1 MRKLSTLL
9 LALVLALSI
18 AMPALAVDVQVPLTE
33 EPVTFRIM
41 VRKEDL
47 SQNTWPEKECVQ
59 YTEKQTGIHIEWI
72 EVPWSGWTEKVNLTF
87 ASGDLPDAFIGGV
100 DVVSNM
106 DMLTPLGDLIDQY
119 APNVLE
125 MFETLP
131 DMRGALTLSDGNI
144 YSLPTGDADVKNQ
157 IQTEMWLNQAWMEKL
172 NLKTPTTIDEL
183 YDVLVAFRDGDP
195 NGNGIKDEIPLLVS
209 ASSEAARVDSLF
221 GLFGTLENN
230 QHVRVQDGKVIFTP
244 QEDAYYDALQWLH
257 KLYAE
262 GLMNQEYFTE
272 DYQQFL
278 AKGNAET
285 CVVGLVLEWYI
296 DNIILKSNVQN
307 FAYLEPVTGPNG
319 TPIWSKATS
328 PNSPQGTLN
337 GFTITKSCKN
347 PELLVKWYDYIN
359 SNLDILN
366 LWNYGPENVIWRY
379 TDDGRWELF
388 NDNVPEGSSSS
399 QIRRTLG
406 TGPNAPLYAY
416 SRFRGPQA
424 EKYADRIAAKVAANE
439 AYAKYV
445 PAENIPN
452 GFGDAEEE
460 TERNMLLV
468 DIDHYLNQF
477 KAHAIVDG
485 ITEAEWQDHLK
496 TLSTLG
502 IDEYVG
508 YWQSYYDAHK

>member
-18 AMPALAVDVQVPLTE
+18 AMPALAVEVQVPLTE

-72 EVPWSGWTEKVNLTF
+72 EVPSSGWTEKVNLTF

-172 NLKTPTTIDEL
+172 SLKTPTTLDEL

-209 ASSEAARVDSLF
+209 ASSDAARLDFLF
-221 GLFGTLENN
+221 GLFGTLENT
-230 QHVRVQDGKVIFTP
+230 TP
-244 QEDAYYDALQWLH
+244 E
-257 KLYAE
+257 
-262 GLMNQEYFTE
+262 
-272 DYQQFL
+272 
-278 AKGNAET
+278 NAEA
-285 CVVGLVLEWYI
+285 CRKFLQE
-296 DNIILKSNVQN
+296 Q
-307 FAYLEPVTGPNG
+307 
-319 TPIWSKATS
+319 
-328 PNSPQGTLN
+328 
-337 GFTITKSCKN
+337 
-347 PELLVKWYDYIN
+347 YD
-359 SNLDILN
+359 
-366 LWNYGPENVIWRY
+366 RC
-379 TDDGRWELF
+379 
-388 NDNVPEGSSSS
+388 
-399 QIRRTLG
+399 
-406 TGPNAPLYAY
+406 
-416 SRFRGPQA
+416 
-424 EKYADRIAAKVAANE
+424 
-439 AYAKYV
+439 
-445 PAENIPN
+445 
-452 GFGDAEEE
+452 
-460 TERNMLLV
+460 
-468 DIDHYLNQF
+468 
-477 KAHAIVDG
+477 
-485 ITEAEWQDHLK
+485 
-496 TLSTLG
+496 
-502 IDEYVG
+502 
-508 YWQSYYDAHK
+508 